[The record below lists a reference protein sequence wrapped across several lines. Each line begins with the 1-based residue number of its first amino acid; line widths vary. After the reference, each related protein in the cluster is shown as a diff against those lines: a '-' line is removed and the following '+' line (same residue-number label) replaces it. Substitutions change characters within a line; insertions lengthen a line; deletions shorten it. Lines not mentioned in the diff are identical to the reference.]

1 MLPLHNLCRIE
12 LRGWFDLNWAAYVGT
27 MLVRKQLAQGAIRST
42 TLVGP
47 MRDLEAFLGL
57 LHMLIDRG
65 FPVQSFEYRQAESGE
80 TEAGDGLLHDSTDAT
95 PRSEAE

>member
-1 MLPLHNLCRIE
+1 
-12 LRGWFDLNWAAYVGT
+12 
-27 MLVRKQLAQGAIRST
+27 
-42 TLVGP
+42 